1 MFSFVLTF
9 SFWLTGNEEKLAA
22 CKELG
27 ADVCINYKTED
38 FVAKV
43 KAETDGK
50 GVDVILDCIGA
61 PYLQKNLDSLNFDGR
76 LCIIGLMGGANAEIK
91 LSSLLPKRLTVLG
104 TQWIIP

>member
-1 MFSFVLTF
+1 M
-9 SFWLTGNEEKLAA
+9 AR
-22 CKELG
+22 
-27 ADVCINYKTED
+27 
-38 FVAKV
+38 V

-61 PYLQKNLDSLNFDGR
+61 PYLQKNLDILNFDGR

-104 TQWIIP
+104 T

>member
-1 MFSFVLTF
+1 M
-9 SFWLTGNEEKLAA
+9 AR
-22 CKELG
+22 
-27 ADVCINYKTED
+27 
-38 FVAKV
+38 V

-104 TQWIIP
+104 TQTHNQSIKIHILL